1 MFKSWNLDVWKES
14 DGDGVNVE
22 DTSGPVELVWNWTLN
37 ASHLSEELGDYHAS
51 RLDPLS
57 LD

>member
-1 MFKSWNLDVWKES
+1 MFKKMNLDVQQEF
-14 DGDGVNVE
+14 DRDGVNVE
-22 DTSGPVELVWNWTLN
+22 YTSGPVELVWNWTLN

-51 RLDPLS
+51 CLDPLS